1 MFNMWP
7 RWDQWNYKSW
17 GARKAATNVEPVV
30 AAGEDPYPY
39 VGGGY
44 YPTEG

>member
-1 MFNMWP
+1 MFAWF
-7 RWDQWNYKSW
+7 DVFEE
-17 GARKAATNVEPVV
+17 AAAAAT
-30 AAGEDPYPY
+30 EDPYPY